1 MFNPDHNMV
10 VTHAS
15 AWNAVTNP
23 LSSSFIPG
31 NIDYY
36 ADDVRDSDFYEDLEG
51 RCTSLRPA

>member
-1 MFNPDHNMV
+1 MV
-10 VTHAS
+10 VTNAS
-15 AWNAVTNP
+15 AWTALNNP